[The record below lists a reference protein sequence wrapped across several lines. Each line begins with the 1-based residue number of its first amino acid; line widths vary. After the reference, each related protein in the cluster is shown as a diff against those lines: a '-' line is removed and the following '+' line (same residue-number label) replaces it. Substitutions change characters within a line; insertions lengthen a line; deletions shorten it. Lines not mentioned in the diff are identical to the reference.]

1 VNPLGVIAAI
11 GGVGALLMAF
21 RQARRTRPPGGLPTA
36 ADGELGRAN
45 AAAARAMS
53 VLRQENRAMAQ
64 QSRVKSVVPQGGT
77 AFLVTI
83 ATPTGEIDVL
93 SDLGIGGAGQ
103 KVVAFRSNGMALEAD
118 GTVRPM
124 RR

>member
-1 VNPLGVIAAI
+1 MNPLGIIAAI

-21 RQARRTRPPGGLPTA
+21 RQSRRRVRPPELPGLPTA
-36 ADGELGRAN
+36 AEGERDRAN

-53 VLRQENRAMAQ
+53 TLRRENPTMAQ
-64 QSRVKSVVPQGGT
+64 QSRVKGVTPRGGT

-93 SDLGIGGAGQ
+93 SDLVSGQ

-118 GTVRPM
+118 GSVRPM